1 MSFTQTDNTLL
12 VSIMAFLDEKR
23 FPLGNEF
30 YLTHIQYLGKV
41 SIHIRKFKAMTSLYT
56 YYPKQTVIEPTKYGI
71 TMSLGQL
78 QILVKSL
85 PTIMPEMFDMF
96 ATNRLDFLPQ
106 QFAKDVGKI
115 SLGGDLYLAPCSW
128 DGNLNVHIRTFTP
141 TKRLVNR
148 KTYDTEH
155 LQPTKNGVVL
165 SIQQTLSLYNHV
177 YTNEVF
183 SMTPPERPTSVPAS
197 TSDQV
202 LKDITNNNFSE
213 QVGSNTLDSLMLS
226 DRFRGLSCYVSD
238 EEMEILKL
246 SNV

>member
-1 MSFTQTDNTLL
+1 MD
-12 VSIMAFLDEKR
+12 FLDEKR

-41 SIHIRKFKAMTSLYT
+41 SIHIRKFKSMTSLYT

-71 TMSLGQL
+71 TMSIAQL
-78 QILVKSL
+78 KILVRAL
-85 PTIMPEMFDMF
+85 PTIMPEMFDLF
-96 ATNRLDFLPQ
+96 ATNRLEFLPQ

-141 TKRLVNR
+141 MKRRVNR
-148 KTYDTEH
+148 LTYDTEL

-183 SMTPPERPTSVPAS
+183 SMTPPERPTPVPDSAS
-197 TSDQV
+197 GQP
-202 LKDITNNNFSE
+202 LKDITNNNIDE
-213 QVGSNTLDSLMLS
+213 QVRLNTLDSLMLS
-226 DRFRGLSCYVSD
+226 DRFKDLTCYTSD
-238 EEMEILKL
+238 EEMELLKL
-246 SNV
+246 THV